1 MGGGQK
7 RSASGRGGSRG
18 AGGRGKR
25 SKQWRPP
32 GQAGLLS
39 GGLRGVLVT
48 CHTHRSREAQ
58 GEALALIRSAIADH
72 TAATAA
78 AAGGSGAGGG
88 SAEDEL
94 EAELAALRAERKTL
108 RPVDT
113 GIKGCLFIALERH
126 NTGGGGGGG
135 GPPTASEGSAGGGA
149 AGARPSA
156 TAPAPPAPEALLAGL
171 FAEFA
176 SGSRAIPR
184 ELIRLTPLAI
194 TVRGRLA
201 DAAVALPPLLEPLLG
216 VCAARPDPC
225 PTCCDPDGGAVGV
238 LTRRLS

>member
-7 RSASGRGGSRG
+7 RSASGGGGSDG

-78 AAGGSGAGGG
+78 GAGGSGAGGG
-88 SAEDEL
+88 STEDEL

-126 NTGGGGGGG
+126 NPGGGG

-156 TAPAPPAPEALLAGL
+156 TAPPPPAPEALLAGL

-216 VCAARPDPC
+216 VCAARPGHAPR
-225 PTCCDPDGGAVGV
+225 AVTPMRV
-238 LTRRLS
+238 WLAS